1 MAVILVVDDE
11 VGIREL
17 LFEILSDEGYGV
29 ILAENANAARQAM
42 RRRPDLVLLDIWMPD
57 NDGVSLLKE
66 WSSTGQLFAPV
77 IMMSGH
83 ATLDTAVEATK
94 FGAVDFLEKPI
105 ALSRLISSVKEA
117 LQKNSKEPRIGSPTP
132 SYVPPAPAFQK
143 PAAAA
148 ETAQNPYAVRDA
160 VSPSRGH
167 VAPIDVAGQIDFS
180 APLRE
185 ARDQFERL
193 YFLNLLR
200 RENNSITR
208 VANFAGLERT
218 HLYRKLKQ
226 LGLEIG
232 RNSRTRE
239 QPV

>member
-11 VGIREL
+11 IGIREL
-17 LFEILSDEGYGV
+17 LSEILSDEGYGV
-29 ILAENANAARQAM
+29 LLAENASAARSAM
-42 RRRPDLVLLDIWMPD
+42 TQHPDLVLLDIWMPD

-66 WSSTGQLFAPV
+66 WNATGQLNVPV

-117 LQKNSKEPRIGSPTP
+117 LAKSPKEPKIGAARPQYTRAE
-132 SYVPPAPAFQK
+132 PAPIRTGVQAPI
-143 PAAAA
+143 PAAPAPVQSQDKSGSA
-148 ETAQNPYAVRDA
+148 P
-160 VSPSRGH
+160 VSKLLDQ
-167 VAPIDVAGQIDFS
+167 VDFC

-185 ARDQFERL
+185 ARDQFERI
-193 YFLNLLR
+193 YFLNLLK

-208 VANFAGLERT
+208 VASFAGLERT

-226 LGLEIG
+226 LGIEVGKIG
-232 RNSRTRE
+232 KAKE
-239 QPV
+239 

>member
-11 VGIREL
+11 IGIREL
-17 LFEILSDEGYGV
+17 LSEILSDEGYGV
-29 ILAENANAARQAM
+29 ILAENASSARSAM
-42 RRRPDLVLLDIWMPD
+42 TQHPDLVLLDIWMPD

-66 WSSTGQLFAPV
+66 WNATGQLNVPV

-117 LQKNSKEPRIGSPTP
+117 LAKSPREPKIGAAARPQYTRAE
-132 SYVPPAPAFQK
+132 PAP
-143 PAAAA
+143 
-148 ETAQNPYAVRDA
+148 VRSA
-160 VSPSRGH
+160 PQ
-167 VAPIDVAGQIDFS
+167 APIPATPAPVQSQDKSGGSSVSQLLDQIDFC

-185 ARDQFERL
+185 ARDQFERI
-193 YFLNLLR
+193 YFLNLLK

-208 VANFAGLERT
+208 VASFAGLERT

-226 LGLEIG
+226 LGIEVGKIG
-232 RNSRTRE
+232 RAKE
-239 QPV
+239 

>member
-11 VGIREL
+11 IGIREL
-17 LFEILSDEGYGV
+17 LSEILSDEGYGV
-29 ILAENANAARQAM
+29 LLAENASAARSAM
-42 RRRPDLVLLDIWMPD
+42 TQHPDLVLLDIWMPD

-66 WSSTGQLFAPV
+66 WNATGQLNVPV

-117 LQKNSKEPRIGSPTP
+117 LAKSPREPKIGTNSRPQYSSRID
-132 SYVPPAPAFQK
+132 PAPVR

-148 ETAQNPYAVRDA
+148 PLSPGQSSLPLGEKAGNSAPAQLLDQV
-160 VSPSRGH
+160 
-167 VAPIDVAGQIDFS
+167 DFC

-185 ARDQFERL
+185 ARDQFERI
-193 YFLNLLR
+193 YFLNLLK

-208 VANFAGLERT
+208 VASFAGLERT

-226 LGLEIG
+226 LGIEVG
-232 RNSRTRE
+232 KTGKAKE
-239 QPV
+239 

>member
-11 VGIREL
+11 IGIREL
-17 LFEILSDEGYGV
+17 LSEILSDEGYGV
-29 ILAENANAARQAM
+29 LLAENASAARSAM
-42 RRRPDLVLLDIWMPD
+42 TQHPDLVLLDIWMPD

-66 WSSTGQLFAPV
+66 WNATGQLNVPV

-117 LQKNSKEPRIGSPTP
+117 LAKSPREPKIGAAVRPQ
-132 SYVPPAPAFQK
+132 YNRAEPAPVQSQEKSGSASGSQLL
-143 PAAAA
+143 
-148 ETAQNPYAVRDA
+148 EQV
-160 VSPSRGH
+160 
-167 VAPIDVAGQIDFS
+167 DFC

-185 ARDQFERL
+185 ARDQFERI
-193 YFLNLLR
+193 YFLNLLK

-208 VANFAGLERT
+208 VASFAGLERT

-226 LGLEIG
+226 LGIEVGKIG
-232 RNSRTRE
+232 KAKE
-239 QPV
+239 

>member
-11 VGIREL
+11 IGIREL
-17 LFEILSDEGYGV
+17 LSEILSDEGYGV
-29 ILAENANAARQAM
+29 LLAENASAARSAM
-42 RRRPDLVLLDIWMPD
+42 TQHPDLVLLDIWMPD

-66 WSSTGQLFAPV
+66 WNATGQLNVPV

-117 LQKNSKEPRIGSPTP
+117 LAKSPKEPKIGAAARPQYTRAE
-132 SYVPPAPAFQK
+132 PAPIRTGVQAPI
-143 PAAAA
+143 PAAPAPVQSHDKSGSA
-148 ETAQNPYAVRDA
+148 P
-160 VSPSRGH
+160 VSQLLDQ
-167 VAPIDVAGQIDFS
+167 VDFC

-185 ARDQFERL
+185 ARDQFERI
-193 YFLNLLR
+193 YFLNLLK

-208 VANFAGLERT
+208 VASFAGLERT

-226 LGLEIG
+226 LGIEVGKIG
-232 RNSRTRE
+232 KAKE
-239 QPV
+239 

>member
-11 VGIREL
+11 IGIREL
-17 LFEILSDEGYGV
+17 LSEILSDEGYGV
-29 ILAENANAARQAM
+29 LLAENASAARSAM
-42 RRRPDLVLLDIWMPD
+42 TQHPDLVLLDIWMPD

-66 WSSTGQLFAPV
+66 WNATGQLNVPV

-117 LQKNSKEPRIGSPTP
+117 LAKSPKEPKIGAAARPQYTRAE
-132 SYVPPAPAFQK
+132 PAPIRTGVQ
-143 PAAAA
+143 
-148 ETAQNPYAVRDA
+148 
-160 VSPSRGH
+160 
-167 VAPIDVAGQIDFS
+167 APILAAPAPVQSQDKSGSAPVSKLLDQVDFC

-185 ARDQFERL
+185 ARDQFERI
-193 YFLNLLR
+193 YFLNLLK

-208 VANFAGLERT
+208 VASFAGLERT

-226 LGLEIG
+226 LGIEVGKIG
-232 RNSRTRE
+232 KAKE
-239 QPV
+239 

>member
-11 VGIREL
+11 IGIREL
-17 LFEILSDEGYGV
+17 LSEILSDEGYGV
-29 ILAENANAARQAM
+29 LLAENASAARSAM
-42 RRRPDLVLLDIWMPD
+42 TQHPDLVLLDIWMPD

-66 WSSTGQLFAPV
+66 WNATGQLNVPV

-117 LQKNSKEPRIGSPTP
+117 LAKSPKEPKIG
-132 SYVPPAPAFQK
+132 
-143 PAAAA
+143 AAAA
-148 ETAQNPYAVRDA
+148 RPQYTRAEP
-160 VSPSRGH
+160 
-167 VAPIDVAGQIDFS
+167 APIRTGVQAPIPAAPAPVQSQDKSGSAPVSQLLDQVDFC

-185 ARDQFERL
+185 ARDQFERI
-193 YFLNLLR
+193 YFLNLLK

-208 VANFAGLERT
+208 VASFAGLERT

-226 LGLEIG
+226 LGIEVGKIG
-232 RNSRTRE
+232 KAKE
-239 QPV
+239 

>member
-11 VGIREL
+11 IGIREL
-17 LFEILSDEGYGV
+17 LSEILSDEGYGV
-29 ILAENANAARQAM
+29 LLAAM
-42 RRRPDLVLLDIWMPD
+42 TQHPDLVLLDIWMPD

-66 WSSTGQLFAPV
+66 WNATGQLNVPV

-117 LQKNSKEPRIGSPTP
+117 LAKSPKEPKIRAAARPQYTRAE
-132 SYVPPAPAFQK
+132 PAPIRTGVQAPI
-143 PAAAA
+143 PAAPAPVQSQDKSGSA
-148 ETAQNPYAVRDA
+148 P
-160 VSPSRGH
+160 VSKLLDQ
-167 VAPIDVAGQIDFS
+167 VDFC

-185 ARDQFERL
+185 ARDQFERI
-193 YFLNLLR
+193 YFLNLLK

-208 VANFAGLERT
+208 VASFAGLERT

-226 LGLEIG
+226 LGIEVGKIG
-232 RNSRTRE
+232 KAKE
-239 QPV
+239 

>member
-11 VGIREL
+11 IGIREL
-17 LFEILSDEGYGV
+17 LSEILSDEGYGV
-29 ILAENANAARQAM
+29 LLAENASAARSAM
-42 RRRPDLVLLDIWMPD
+42 TQHPDLVLLDIWMPD

-66 WSSTGQLFAPV
+66 WNATGQLNVPV

-117 LQKNSKEPRIGSPTP
+117 LAKSPKEPKIGAAARPQYTRAE
-132 SYVPPAPAFQK
+132 PAPIRTGVQAPI
-143 PAAAA
+143 PAAPAPVQSQDKSGRA
-148 ETAQNPYAVRDA
+148 P
-160 VSPSRGH
+160 VSKLLDQ
-167 VAPIDVAGQIDFS
+167 VDFC

-185 ARDQFERL
+185 ARDQFERI
-193 YFLNLLR
+193 YFLNLLK
-200 RENNSITR
+200 REKNSITR
-208 VANFAGLERT
+208 VASFAGLERT

-226 LGLEIG
+226 LGIEVGKIG
-232 RNSRTRE
+232 KAKE
-239 QPV
+239 

>member
-11 VGIREL
+11 IGIREL
-17 LFEILSDEGYGV
+17 LSEILSDEGYGV
-29 ILAENANAARQAM
+29 LLAENASAARSAM
-42 RRRPDLVLLDIWMPD
+42 TQHPDLVLLDIWMPD

-66 WSSTGQLFAPV
+66 WNATGQLNVPV

-117 LQKNSKEPRIGSPTP
+117 LAKSPREPKIGTAARPQ
-132 SYVPPAPAFQK
+132 YNRVEPAPIRSVTQAPI
-143 PAAAA
+143 PAAPEPLQSQDKSGSASSS
-148 ETAQNPYAVRDA
+148 QLLDQV
-160 VSPSRGH
+160 
-167 VAPIDVAGQIDFS
+167 DFC

-185 ARDQFERL
+185 ARDQFERI
-193 YFLNLLR
+193 YFLNLLK

-208 VANFAGLERT
+208 VASFAGLERT

-226 LGLEIG
+226 LGIEVGKIG
-232 RNSRTRE
+232 KAKE
-239 QPV
+239 

>member
-11 VGIREL
+11 IGIREL
-17 LFEILSDEGYGV
+17 LSEILSDEGYGV
-29 ILAENANAARQAM
+29 LLAENASAARSAM
-42 RRRPDLVLLDIWMPD
+42 TQHPDLVLLDIWMPD

-66 WSSTGQLFAPV
+66 WNATGQLNVPV

-117 LQKNSKEPRIGSPTP
+117 LAKSPKEPKIGAAARPQYTRAE
-132 SYVPPAPAFQK
+132 PAPIRTGVQAPI
-143 PAAAA
+143 PAAPAPVQSQDKSGGA
-148 ETAQNPYAVRDA
+148 P
-160 VSPSRGH
+160 VSQLLDQ
-167 VAPIDVAGQIDFS
+167 VDFC

-185 ARDQFERL
+185 ARDQFERI
-193 YFLNLLR
+193 YFLNLLK

-208 VANFAGLERT
+208 VASFAGLERT

-226 LGLEIG
+226 LGIEVGKIG
-232 RNSRTRE
+232 KAKE
-239 QPV
+239 

>member
-11 VGIREL
+11 IGIREL
-17 LFEILSDEGYGV
+17 LSEILSDEGYGV
-29 ILAENANAARQAM
+29 LLAENASAARSAM
-42 RRRPDLVLLDIWMPD
+42 TQHPDLVLLDIWMPD

-66 WSSTGQLFAPV
+66 WNATGQLNVPV

-117 LQKNSKEPRIGSPTP
+117 LAKSPREPKIGTAARPQ
-132 SYVPPAPAFQK
+132 YNRVEPAPIRSQAPI
-143 PAAAA
+143 PAAPASLQSQDKSGSA
-148 ETAQNPYAVRDA
+148 SSSQLLDQV
-160 VSPSRGH
+160 
-167 VAPIDVAGQIDFS
+167 DFC

-185 ARDQFERL
+185 ARDQFERI
-193 YFLNLLR
+193 YFLNLLK

-208 VANFAGLERT
+208 VASFAGLERT

-226 LGLEIG
+226 LGIEVGKIG
-232 RNSRTRE
+232 KAKE
-239 QPV
+239 